1 VIEHNVGRKKKK
13 LWTENLAGDPV
24 TLEMLP
30 DDLEEARYLATEVA
44 RMKRDGRHL
53 RDMAVF
59 YRTNAQSRVI
69 EESLRN
75 ERIPYVMFGG
85 VKFYSRM
92 EIKDILAYLRIISN
106 PADTVSARR
115 VINVPTRGIGSVT
128 VNKIAVFENDAG
140 GFLPAC
146 KMALERKA
154 LKGAAASKV
163 ATFVEL
169 LDAFKQ
175 RAAETPYP
183 QLTAELIEE
192 TGYGPQLRAEKT
204 DEARNRMDNLQ
215 QLLAGMEEHL
225 ANEGTLQ
232 DYLEQVALITDLDS
246 YDQSLDRVTLMT
258 LHAAKGLEFPIVFMA
273 GMEEDIFP
281 HSRSGGGQEELEE
294 ERRLCYVGMTRA
306 MEKLYLTYARRRRI
320 YGDFKFNP
328 PSRFLGEIPHH
339 LIGRE
344 TPDGLRKSS
353 SHNLASL
360 FDQPEPDFP
369 DEDPFIDDD
378 EVRIVPDAEEG
389 LRIGLQVRHIK
400 FGVGTVR
407 RLEGQGDNQKVTVYF
422 HRFGPKKLLVRFAGL
437 EPA

>member
-1 VIEHNVGRKKKK
+1 
-13 LWTENLAGDPV
+13 
-24 TLEMLP
+24 
-30 DDLEEARYLATEVA
+30 
-44 RMKRDGRHL
+44 
-53 RDMAVF
+53 
-59 YRTNAQSRVI
+59 
-69 EESLRN
+69 
-75 ERIPYVMFGG
+75 
-85 VKFYSRM
+85 
-92 EIKDILAYLRIISN
+92 
-106 PADTVSARR
+106 
-115 VINVPTRGIGSVT
+115 
-128 VNKIAVFENDAG
+128 
-140 GFLPAC
+140 
-146 KMALERKA
+146 
-154 LKGAAASKV
+154 
-163 ATFVEL
+163 
-169 LDAFKQ
+169 
-175 RAAETPYP
+175 
-183 QLTAELIEE
+183 
-192 TGYGPQLRAEKT
+192 
-204 DEARNRMDNLQ
+204 MDNLQ
-215 QLLAGMEEHL
+215 QLLAGMEEHQ
-225 ANEGTLQ
+225 AREGTLQ

-306 MEKLYLTYARRRRI
+306 MQKLYLTNARRRRI
-320 YGDFKFNP
+320 YGAFKFNP
-328 PSRFLGEIPHH
+328 PSRFLGEIPPR

-360 FDQPEPDFP
+360 FDQAEPDFS
-369 DEDPFIDDD
+369 DEDPFFDDD

-407 RLEGQGDNQKVTVYF
+407 RIEGQGDNQKVTVYF